1 MGGQASDR
9 QTSGVG
15 KGRRGALA
23 PVRICDFS
31 GQLAGA
37 GATRFFAAFGAQV
50 IRIEDRLS
58 QGGWDIFRGNG
69 PYKDE
74 RRGVNLGGMF
84 NNHNV
89 EKLGITLNAKSG
101 RGKEILREIIAI
113 SDVVTENFSA
123 GVMERWGF
131 SYEAMAAIKPDI
143 IYVSNC
149 GFGHRGPYRHF
160 KTWGPVVQAV
170 SGLTFQSTLP
180 NMPPA
185 GWGFSHMD
193 HTGGYFMA
201 IAILAALHHR
211 NKTGE
216 GQYVDLSCTDAA
228 LTLNGPALLD
238 YTVNKRPL
246 RREGGLNS
254 NRSEYPPMAPHGIY
268 RSLGDDRWV
277 AIAARH
283 DADWRA
289 ICEVIGRADLLADDR
304 FRAVDGRMRH
314 QDELDRVME
323 AWTRGRTPMDAMAA
337 LQGRGVPAAAVQHP
351 EERLDKDANTLA
363 WDTFPE
369 VEHGEMGR
377 VRVEGM
383 PMKMSKTPAKIARGA
398 PLLGQDNDFFYDEI
412 LALGKDKQR
421 ELYAEGVI

>member
-1 MGGQASDR
+1 MATDEN
-9 QTSGVG
+9 
-15 KGRRGALA
+15 RGALA
-23 PVRICDFS
+23 PIRICDFS

-69 PYKDE
+69 PYIDE
-74 RRGVNLGGMF
+74 RRGANLGGMF
-84 NNHNV
+84 NNHNI
-89 EKLGITLNAKSG
+89 EKVGITLNAKSE
-101 RGKEILREIIAI
+101 RGKQILREIISI

-131 SYEAMAAIKPDI
+131 PYEEMKTIKPDI

-149 GFGHRGPYRHF
+149 GFGHAGPYKNF

-170 SGLTFQSTLP
+170 SGLTFQSALP
-180 NMPPA
+180 DMPPA

-201 IAILAALHHR
+201 IAILMALYHR

-238 YTVNKRPL
+238 YTVNKRPM
-246 RREGGLNS
+246 RRKHSPHS
-254 NRSEYPPMAPHGIY
+254 NRNEFPPMAPHGIY
-268 RSLGDDRWV
+268 RSLGDDQWV
-277 AIAARH
+277 AISAR
-283 DADWRA
+283 DDSDWKA
-289 ICEVIGRADLLADDR
+289 LCDVIGHPELAKDDR
-304 FRAVDGRMRH
+304 FATLESRMRN
-314 QDELDRVME
+314 QDALDDIIQ
-323 AWTRGRTPMDAMAA
+323 AWTDARSPFDAMNA
-337 LQGRGVPAAAVQHP
+337 LQERGVPAAAVQHP
-351 EERLDKDANTLA
+351 EDRMDKDANSLA
-363 WDTFPE
+363 WNTFPE
-369 VEHGEMGR
+369 VKHREMGC

-383 PMKMSKTPAKIARGA
+383 PMKLSKTPAKIERGA
-398 PLLGQDNDFFYDEI
+398 PVLGQDNDFFYDEI
-412 LALGKDKQR
+412 LMLDKAEQEALHAK
-421 ELYAEGVI
+421 GVI

>member
-1 MGGQASDR
+1 MPSDD
-9 QTSGVG
+9 G
-15 KGRRGALA
+15 KGALA
-23 PVRICDFS
+23 PIRICDFS

-50 IRIEDRLS
+50 IRIEDRLT

-74 RRGVNLGGMF
+74 RRGANLGGMF
-84 NNHNV
+84 NNHNI
-89 EKLGITLNAKSG
+89 EKLGITLNAKSE
-101 RGKEILREIIAI
+101 RGKDLLRQIIAI

-131 SYEAMAAIKPDI
+131 SYEAMRAIKPDI

-149 GFGHRGPYRHF
+149 GFGHSGPYRHF

-170 SGLTFQSTLP
+170 SGLTFQSALP

-185 GWGFSHMD
+185 GWGFSHMN

-201 IAILAALHHR
+201 IAILLALYHR

-246 RREGGLNS
+246 RRDGSPHS
-254 NRSEYPPMAPHGIY
+254 NRSAYPPMAPHGIY
-268 RSLGDDRWV
+268 RCKGKDRWV

-289 ICEVIGRADLLADDR
+289 VCDAIGRTDLLTDDR
-304 FRAVDGRMRH
+304 FDTLPSRMRH
-314 QDELDRVME
+314 QDALDTIVQ
-323 AWTRGRTPMDAMAA
+323 AWTIERAPSEAMDA
-337 LQGRGVPAAAVQHP
+337 LQARGVPAAAVQHP
-351 EERLDKDANTLA
+351 QERMDEDANTLA
-363 WDTFPE
+363 WNTFPE

-383 PMKMSKTPAKIARGA
+383 PMKLAKTPARIERGA
-398 PLLGQDNDFFYDEI
+398 PLLGQHNDFFYDNI
-412 LALGKDKQR
+412 LMLDKAEQR
-421 ELYAEGVI
+421 ELYAAGVI

>member
-1 MGGQASDR
+1 MPSDD
-9 QTSGVG
+9 G
-15 KGRRGALA
+15 KGALA
-23 PVRICDFS
+23 PIRICDFS

-50 IRIEDRLS
+50 IRIEDRLT

-74 RRGVNLGGMF
+74 RRGANLGGMF
-84 NNHNV
+84 NNHNI
-89 EKLGITLNAKSG
+89 EKLGITLNAKSE
-101 RGKEILREIIAI
+101 RGKDLLRQIIAI
-113 SDVVTENFSA
+113 SDVVAENFSA

-131 SYEAMAAIKPDI
+131 SYEAMRAIKPDI

-149 GFGHRGPYRHF
+149 GFGHSGPYRHF

-170 SGLTFQSTLP
+170 SGLTFQSALP

-185 GWGFSHMD
+185 GWGFSHMN

-201 IAILAALHHR
+201 IAILLALYHR

-246 RREGGLNS
+246 RRDGSPHS
-254 NRSEYPPMAPHGIY
+254 NRSAYPPMAPHGIY
-268 RSLGDDRWV
+268 RSKGKDRWV

-283 DADWRA
+283 NADWRA
-289 ICEVIGRADLLADDR
+289 ICDTIGRSDLLTDDR
-304 FRAVDGRMRH
+304 FDTLPNRMRH
-314 QDELDRVME
+314 QDALDAVVQ
-323 AWTRGRTPMDAMAA
+323 AWTIEHTPSEAMDA
-337 LQGRGVPAAAVQHP
+337 LQARGVPAAAVQHP
-351 EERLDKDANTLA
+351 QERMDEDANTLA

-383 PMKMSKTPAKIARGA
+383 PMKLDKTPARIERGA
-398 PLLGQDNDFFYDEI
+398 PLLGQHNDFFYDDI
-412 LALGKDKQR
+412 LMLDKAEQR
-421 ELYAEGVI
+421 ELYAAGVI

>member
-1 MGGQASDR
+1 MPSDD
-9 QTSGVG
+9 G
-15 KGRRGALA
+15 KGALA
-23 PVRICDFS
+23 PIRICDFS

-50 IRIEDRLS
+50 IRIEDRLT

-74 RRGVNLGGMF
+74 RRGANLGGMF

-89 EKLGITLNAKSG
+89 EKLGITLNAKSE
-101 RGKEILREIIAI
+101 RGKDLLRQIIAI

-131 SYEAMAAIKPDI
+131 SYEAMRAIKPDI

-149 GFGHRGPYRHF
+149 GFGHSGPYRHF

-170 SGLTFQSTLP
+170 SGLTFQSALP

-185 GWGFSHMD
+185 GWGFSHMN

-201 IAILAALHHR
+201 IAILLALYHR

-246 RREGGLNS
+246 RRDGSPYS
-254 NRSEYPPMAPHGIY
+254 NRSAYPPMAPHGIY
-268 RSLGDDRWV
+268 RSKGNDRWV

-289 ICEVIGRADLLADDR
+289 ICDAIGRTDLLTDDR
-304 FRAVDGRMRH
+304 FDTLPNRMRH
-314 QDELDRVME
+314 QDALDAIVQ
-323 AWTRGRTPMDAMAA
+323 AWTIEHTPSEAMDA
-337 LQGRGVPAAAVQHP
+337 LQARGVPAAAVQHP
-351 EERLDKDANTLA
+351 QERMDEDANTLA

-383 PMKMSKTPAKIARGA
+383 PMKLAKTPARIERGA
-398 PLLGQDNDFFYDEI
+398 PLLGQHNDFFYDDI
-412 LALGKDKQR
+412 LMLDKAEQR
-421 ELYAEGVI
+421 ELYAAGVI

>member
-1 MGGQASDR
+1 MPSDD
-9 QTSGVG
+9 G
-15 KGRRGALA
+15 KGALA
-23 PVRICDFS
+23 PIRICDFS

-50 IRIEDRLS
+50 IRIEDRLT

-74 RRGVNLGGMF
+74 RRGANLGGMF

-89 EKLGITLNAKSG
+89 EKIGITLNAKSE
-101 RGKEILREIIAI
+101 RGKDLLRQIIAI

-131 SYEAMAAIKPDI
+131 SYEEMRAIKPDI

-149 GFGHRGPYRHF
+149 GFGHSGPYRHF

-170 SGLTFQSTLP
+170 SGLTFQSALP

-185 GWGFSHMD
+185 GWGFSHMN

-201 IAILAALHHR
+201 IAILLALYHR

-246 RREGGLNS
+246 RRDGSPHS
-254 NRSEYPPMAPHGIY
+254 NRSAYPPMAPHGIY
-268 RSLGDDRWV
+268 RSKGKDRWV

-289 ICEVIGRADLLADDR
+289 VCDAIDRTDLLTDDR
-304 FRAVDGRMRH
+304 FDTLPNRMRH
-314 QDELDRVME
+314 QDALDAIVQ
-323 AWTRGRTPMDAMAA
+323 AWTIEHTPSEAMDA
-337 LQGRGVPAAAVQHP
+337 LQARGVPAAAVQHP
-351 EERLDKDANTLA
+351 QERMDEDANTLA

-383 PMKMSKTPAKIARGA
+383 PMKLAKTPARIERGA
-398 PLLGQDNDFFYDEI
+398 PLLGQHNDFFYDDI
-412 LALGKDKQR
+412 LMLDKAEQR
-421 ELYAEGVI
+421 ELYAAGVI

>member
-1 MGGQASDR
+1 MPSDD
-9 QTSGVG
+9 G
-15 KGRRGALA
+15 KGALA
-23 PVRICDFS
+23 PIRICDFS

-50 IRIEDRLS
+50 IRIEDRLT

-74 RRGVNLGGMF
+74 RRGANLGGMF
-84 NNHNV
+84 NNHNI
-89 EKLGITLNAKSG
+89 EKLGITLNAKSE
-101 RGKEILREIIAI
+101 RGKDLLRQIIAI

-131 SYEAMAAIKPDI
+131 SYEAMRAIKPDI

-149 GFGHRGPYRHF
+149 GFGHSGPYRHF

-170 SGLTFQSTLP
+170 SGLTFQSALP

-185 GWGFSHMD
+185 GWGFSHMN

-201 IAILAALHHR
+201 IAILLALYHR

-246 RREGGLNS
+246 RREGSPHS
-254 NRSEYPPMAPHGIY
+254 NRSAYPPMAPHGIY
-268 RSLGDDRWV
+268 RSKGKDRWV
-277 AIAARH
+277 AIAARY

-289 ICEVIGRADLLADDR
+289 VCDTIGRADLLTDDR
-304 FRAVDGRMRH
+304 FDTLPNRMRH
-314 QDELDRVME
+314 QDALDAIVQ
-323 AWTRGRTPMDAMAA
+323 AWTIEHTPSEAMDA
-337 LQGRGVPAAAVQHP
+337 LQARGVPAAAVQHP
-351 EERLDKDANTLA
+351 QERMDEDANTLA

-383 PMKMSKTPAKIARGA
+383 PMKLAKTPARIERGA
-398 PLLGQDNDFFYDEI
+398 PLLGQHNDFFYDDI
-412 LALGKDKQR
+412 LMLDKTEQR
-421 ELYAEGVI
+421 ELYAAGVI

>member
-1 MGGQASDR
+1 MPSDD
-9 QTSGVG
+9 G
-15 KGRRGALA
+15 KGALA
-23 PVRICDFS
+23 PIRICDFS

-50 IRIEDRLS
+50 IRIEDRLT

-74 RRGVNLGGMF
+74 RRGANLGGMF
-84 NNHNV
+84 NNHNI
-89 EKLGITLNAKSG
+89 EKLGITLNAKSE
-101 RGKEILREIIAI
+101 RGKDLLRQIIAI

-131 SYEAMAAIKPDI
+131 SYEAMRAIKPDI

-149 GFGHRGPYRHF
+149 GFGHSGPYRHF

-170 SGLTFQSTLP
+170 SGLTFQSALP

-185 GWGFSHMD
+185 GWGFSHMN

-201 IAILAALHHR
+201 IAILLALYHR

-246 RREGGLNS
+246 RRDGSPHS
-254 NRSEYPPMAPHGIY
+254 NRSAYPPMAPHGIY
-268 RSLGDDRWV
+268 RSKGKDRWV

-289 ICEVIGRADLLADDR
+289 VCDAIDRTDLLTDDR
-304 FRAVDGRMRH
+304 FDTLPNRMRH
-314 QDELDRVME
+314 QDALDAIVQ
-323 AWTRGRTPMDAMAA
+323 AWTLEHTPSEAMDA
-337 LQGRGVPAAAVQHP
+337 LQARGVPAAAVQHP
-351 EERLDKDANTLA
+351 QERMDEDANTLA

-383 PMKMSKTPAKIARGA
+383 PMKLDKTPARIERGA
-398 PLLGQDNDFFYDEI
+398 PLLGQHNDFFYDNI
-412 LALGKDKQR
+412 LMLDKAEQR
-421 ELYAEGVI
+421 ELYAAGVI

>member
-1 MGGQASDR
+1 MPSDD
-9 QTSGVG
+9 G
-15 KGRRGALA
+15 KGALA
-23 PVRICDFS
+23 PIRICDFS

-50 IRIEDRLS
+50 IRIEDRLT

-74 RRGVNLGGMF
+74 RRGANLGGMF
-84 NNHNV
+84 NNHNI
-89 EKLGITLNAKSG
+89 EKLGITLNAKSE
-101 RGKEILREIIAI
+101 RGKDLLRQIIAI
-113 SDVVTENFSA
+113 SDVVAENFSA

-131 SYEAMAAIKPDI
+131 SYEAMRAIKPDI

-149 GFGHRGPYRHF
+149 GFGHSGPYRHF

-170 SGLTFQSTLP
+170 SGLTFQSALP

-201 IAILAALHHR
+201 IAILLALYHR

-246 RREGGLNS
+246 RREGSPHS
-254 NRSEYPPMAPHGIY
+254 NRSAYPPMAPHGIY
-268 RSLGDDRWV
+268 RSKGKDRWV

-289 ICEVIGRADLLADDR
+289 ICDAIGRSDLLTDDR
-304 FRAVDGRMRH
+304 FDTLPNRMRH
-314 QDELDRVME
+314 QDALDAIVQ
-323 AWTRGRTPMDAMAA
+323 AWTLEHTPSEAMDA
-337 LQGRGVPAAAVQHP
+337 LQARGVPAAAVQHP
-351 EERLDKDANTLA
+351 QERMDADANTLA
-363 WDTFPE
+363 WNTFPE

-383 PMKMSKTPAKIARGA
+383 PMKLAKTPARIERGA
-398 PLLGQDNDFFYDEI
+398 PLLGQHNDFFYDDI
-412 LALGKDKQR
+412 LMLDKAEQR
-421 ELYAEGVI
+421 ELYAAGVI

>member
-1 MGGQASDR
+1 MAAGVNGGKS
-9 QTSGVG
+9 
-15 KGRRGALA
+15 GALA

-50 IRIEDRLS
+50 VRIEDRLS

-69 PYKDE
+69 PYKDA
-74 RRGVNLGGMF
+74 RRGTNLGGMF
-84 NNHNV
+84 NNHNI
-89 EKLGITLNAKSG
+89 EKLGVTLNAKSE
-101 RGKEILREIIAI
+101 RGKAVLRDIIAI

-131 SYEAMAAIKPDI
+131 PYEEMVRIKPDI

-149 GFGHRGPYRHF
+149 GFGHEGPYRHF

-170 SGLTFQSTLP
+170 SGLTFQSGLP
-180 NMPPA
+180 GMPPA

-201 IAILAALHHR
+201 IAILAALYHR

-238 YTVNKRPL
+238 YTINGRPL
-246 RREGGLNS
+246 RREGMPHS
-254 NRSEYPPMAPHGIY
+254 NRSEYPPMSPHGIY
-268 RSLGDDRWV
+268 RSRGTDRWV
-277 AIAARH
+277 AIAAR
-283 DADWRA
+283 DNADWRA
-289 ICEVIGRADLLADDR
+289 ICEVMGNGGLADDER
-304 FRAVDGRMRH
+304 FATIESRMAR
-314 QDELDRVME
+314 QDELDGLME
-323 AWTRGRTPMDAMAA
+323 GWTSGRTAREAMDA
-337 LQGRGVPAAAVQHP
+337 LQARGVPAAVVQHP
-351 EERLDKDANTLA
+351 EERMDEDANTLA
-363 WDTFPE
+363 WGTFPE

-383 PMKMSKTPAKIARGA
+383 PMRMSKTPAAIERGA
-398 PLLGQDNDFFYDEI
+398 PLLGEHNDFFYDNV
-412 LALGKDKQR
+412 LALSKATQR

>member
-1 MGGQASDR
+1 MPSAD
-9 QTSGVG
+9 G
-15 KGRRGALA
+15 KGALA
-23 PVRICDFS
+23 PIRICDFS

-50 IRIEDRLS
+50 IRIEDRLT

-74 RRGVNLGGMF
+74 RRGANLGGMF

-89 EKLGITLNAKSG
+89 EKLGITLNAKSE
-101 RGKEILREIIAI
+101 RGKDLLRQIIAI

-131 SYEAMAAIKPDI
+131 SYEEMRAIKPDI

-149 GFGHRGPYRHF
+149 GFGHSGPYRHF

-170 SGLTFQSTLP
+170 SGLTFQSALP

-185 GWGFSHMD
+185 GWGFSHMN

-201 IAILAALHHR
+201 IAILLALYHR

-246 RREGGLNS
+246 RRDGSPHS
-254 NRSEYPPMAPHGIY
+254 NRSAYPPMAPHGIY
-268 RSLGDDRWV
+268 RSKGKDRWV

-289 ICEVIGRADLLADDR
+289 VCDTIGRSDLLTDAR
-304 FRAVDGRMRH
+304 FDTLPNRMSH
-314 QDELDRVME
+314 QDALDAIVQ
-323 AWTRGRTPMDAMAA
+323 AWTIERAPSDAMDA
-337 LQGRGVPAAAVQHP
+337 LQARGVPAAAVQHP
-351 EERLDKDANTLA
+351 QERMDEDANTLA
-363 WDTFPE
+363 WNTFPE
-369 VEHGEMGR
+369 VQHGEMGR

-383 PMKMSKTPAKIARGA
+383 PMKLAKTPARIERGA
-398 PLLGQDNDFFYDEI
+398 PLLGQHNDFFYDDI
-412 LALGKDKQR
+412 LMLDKAEQR
-421 ELYAEGVI
+421 ELYAAGVI